1 MDYYNKSIDELYK
14 ELNSNK
20 DGLTTEE
27 AEKRISIYGKNILEE
42 KKKKSKFIK
51 FLEQFNDMMIIILII
66 VAIIM
71 TLYGI
76 FYSH

>member
-27 AEKRISIYGKNILEE
+27 AEKRIRI
-42 KKKKSKFIK
+42 
-51 FLEQFNDMMIIILII
+51 
-66 VAIIM
+66 
-71 TLYGI
+71 
-76 FYSH
+76 